1 MKRLC
6 YYIFINYGFV
16 RSVSYMITKF
26 KRYFAA
32 AVAGVICIYTI
43 TSLVNAQSVN
53 VTINNNKISFAN
65 QEPIIVNGRVLVPLR
80 GIFDRLGYQI
90 LWDNDKKEVSLYKSA
105 ADGTYNYINITI
117 GNDYYTKD
125 GQNFGLDVPAQ
136 IINGSTMIPLR
147 AIANATGYEVEWD
160 SSTSTVTI
168 KTTPI
173 TTIPTNSGN
182 IVIWAP
188 QNFGVEYSGN
198 TNTFNGITAHIYWES
213 IPYVTG
219 HEIEYNGSK
228 TLLNTSGTMISGL
241 NPASCITIKVNSV
254 ADINGKRYITGQ
266 NTYQF
271 KTPGISIANSTIEND
286 GNAQVR
292 KIEWSATVSN
302 RTFTQKFPINK
313 EAYSYYCKLQRYHNP
328 TDYINYIDDKN
339 NRALLKS
346 FADGL
351 KQVYEENGY
360 DRSQALLEAINF
372 VQLIPYKYDIDSK
385 GQQDYPKYPIETLYE
400 YNGDCEDASI
410 LLVGIL
416 REMGYDT
423 CFIWF
428 DNHIGVGISGAERI
442 GKTYFDVNGKK
453 YFYVEATGQGW
464 NLGDYPFDSSQSAK
478 IVEVK

>member
-1 MKRLC
+1 MRL
-6 YYIFINYGFV
+6 Y
-16 RSVSYMITKF
+16 F
-26 KRYFAA
+26 KRKLAI
-32 AVAGVICIYTI
+32 VAIGII
-43 TSLVNAQSVN
+43 TAFNTVSFVNAQSVN
-53 VTINNNKISFAN
+53 VTINNNKISFTN

-90 LWDNDKKEVSLYKSA
+90 LWDNNKKEVSLYKAA
-105 ADGTYNYINITI
+105 ADGTYNYINIAI

-136 IINGSTMIPLR
+136 IINNSTMIPLR

-160 SSTSTVTI
+160 SNTSTVAI

-173 TTIPTNSGN
+173 TTIATNSGN

-188 QNFGVEYSGN
+188 QSFSVKYSGE
-198 TNTFNGITAHIYWES
+198 TGKFHGITAYIYWES

-228 TLLNTSGTMISGL
+228 TMLNTSGTVISGL
-241 NPASCITIKVNSV
+241 NPGSCMTIKVNSI
-254 ADINGKRYITGQ
+254 ADINGKRYTTGQ

-271 KTPGISIANSTIEND
+271 KTPGNSISTSTVEDNGD
-286 GNAQVR
+286 TLTR
-292 KIEWSATVSN
+292 KIEWSATVGN
-302 RTFTQKFPINK
+302 QTFTQKFPINK

-328 TDYINYIDDKN
+328 TDYINYIDEKN
-339 NRALLKS
+339 NKAILKS

-351 KQVYEENGY
+351 KQIYEENGY

-372 VQLIPYKYDIDSK
+372 VQSIPYKYDIDSK

-400 YNGDCEDASI
+400 YNGDCEDVSI

-423 CFIWF
+423 CFLWF
-428 DNHIGVGISGAERI
+428 DTHIGVGISGAERI

-453 YFYVEATGQGW
+453 YFYVEATAQGW
-464 NLGDYPFDSSQSAK
+464 KLGDYPFDLSQGAK
-478 IVEVK
+478 IIEVK